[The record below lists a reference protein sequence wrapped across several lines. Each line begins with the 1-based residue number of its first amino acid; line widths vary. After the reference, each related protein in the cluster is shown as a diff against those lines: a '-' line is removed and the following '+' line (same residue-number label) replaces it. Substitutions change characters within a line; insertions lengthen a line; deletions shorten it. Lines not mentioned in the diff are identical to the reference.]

1 MEEVIFETE
10 KKGRKKVNGL
20 TGMYVTLLL
29 LRTIQ
34 KHFSLPMPGLD
45 VTQIQP
51 SARKI
56 NFILNF
62 WYIKVFK
69 LWFELNNFIQQGVL

>member
-29 LRTIQ
+29 LRAIQ
-34 KHFSLPMPGLD
+34 KHFSLPMPRLD
-45 VTQIQP
+45 VTQKDP
-51 SARKI
+51 PER
-56 NFILNF
+56 
-62 WYIKVFK
+62 
-69 LWFELNNFIQQGVL
+69 